1 VEEEVRAQEKGKKK
15 DAASRHHEKDPVFLA
30 LEEELR
36 KSLGTRVVL
45 KRMRRGK
52 GVIEVPFLGTED
64 FERIF
69 ALLTGKEASEVV
81 E

>member
-1 VEEEVRAQEKGKKK
+1 VEEEVKQKKPRAKASKKGGGG
-15 DAASRHHEKDPVFLA
+15 SGDPMLLA
-30 LEEELR
+30 LQEELR
-36 KSLGTRVVL
+36 ETLGTRVVL
-45 KRMRRGK
+45 KRARKGK

-69 ALLTGKEASEVV
+69 ALITGKEASEVL

>member
-1 VEEEVRAQEKGKKK
+1 LRRA
-15 DAASRHHEKDPVFLA
+15 
-30 LEEELR
+30 
-36 KSLGTRVVL
+36 
-45 KRMRRGK
+45 RRGK

-69 ALLTGKEASEVV
+69 ALLTGREASEVL